1 MKEGAFC
8 WQQTYDR
15 MHQSFPGYTAQPV
28 IGITGN
34 FGDKGCEL
42 AEGYFKSVLR
52 AGATPVIIPP
62 FADKDA
68 LINLLDHVDG
78 LLFSGGGDINPLYLD
93 EEPVRELGGI
103 NAERDLPELLLARLA
118 YDRQIPMLGIC
129 RGIQV
134 LAAALGGTVHQDIYS
149 SCSSQ
154 QPLLKHRTA
163 AMPRISSI
171 SNRALYCMASCRQR
185 FCR

>member
-15 MHQSFPGYTAQPV
+15 MHRSFPGYTSQPV

-62 FADKDA
+62 FANKDA
-68 LINLLDHVDG
+68 LINVLDHIDG
-78 LLFSGGGDINPLYLD
+78 LLFSGGGDINPLYLN
-93 EEPVRELGGI
+93 EEPIRELGGI

-129 RGIQV
+129 RGIQI
-134 LAAALGGTVHQDIYS
+134 LATALGGSVHQDIYQNS
-149 SCSSQ
+149 TPQ
-154 QPLLKHRTA
+154 QPLLKHSQNLDR
-163 AMPRISSI
+163 SH
-171 SNRALYCMASCRQR
+171 ASH
-185 FCR
+185 